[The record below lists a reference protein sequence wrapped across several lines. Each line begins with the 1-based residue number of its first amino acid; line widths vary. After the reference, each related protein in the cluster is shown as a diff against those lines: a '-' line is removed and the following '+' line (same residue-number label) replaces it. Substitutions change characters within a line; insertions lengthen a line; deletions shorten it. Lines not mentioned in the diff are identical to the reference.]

1 MLSRSPRCGAG
12 VKEQIRTF
20 IEHGG
25 DFEKLALD
33 VYGWQRSHNDQYDRF
48 CGDIDV
54 RSWQEI
60 PAVPSTLFR
69 DLALT
74 CFPPEDAQV
83 TFRTSGTTNGVRG
96 CVRLQDTELYD
107 LASRRHAEAC
117 IGPIPKHGVSF
128 TPTAIDSSLGHMCS
142 RFTPGMSN
150 HFSANSGVSVNEGWQ
165 AIQSASNDGHAL
177 FIPGT
182 AFALADLMN
191 DSEASCEVPPGSIVM
206 VTGGFKGRTRQ
217 TTDKVLYST
226 LAHRLR
232 GAQIVG
238 EYGMSEL
245 SSQLWAVPAGSPYR
259 PPPWMRVQAV
269 DPWTGQPTT
278 RGLLR
283 FYDLANHQTVIA
295 IETQDVGVVHSNGDV
310 TLEGRLVGATPRGCS
325 LSVEEANG

>member
-1 MLSRSPRCGAG
+1 M
-12 VKEQIRTF
+12 KEQIREF

-25 DFEKLALD
+25 DFEKMALE
-33 VYGWQRSHNDQYDRF
+33 VYDWQRNHNAQYDRF
-48 CGDIDV
+48 CGDIHV

-60 PAVPSTLFR
+60 PAVPTTLFR
-69 DLALT
+69 DLTLT
-74 CFPPEDAQV
+74 CFPPEDAQI
-83 TFRTSGTTNGVRG
+83 TFRTSGTTSGQRG
-96 CVRLQDTELYD
+96 CVRLVDTDIYN

-117 IGPIPKHGVSF
+117 LGPLPRHGVSF
-128 TPTAIDSSLGHMCS
+128 TPTAADSSLGHMCAQ
-142 RFTPGMSN
+142 FTPGMSN
-150 HFSANSGVSVNEGWQ
+150 HFSAESGVRIHEGWN
-165 AIQSASNDGHAL
+165 AIQEASAKGKPL

-182 AFALADLMN
+182 AFALADLIN
-191 DSEASCEVPPGSIVM
+191 GSDVSCEVPPGSIIM
-206 VTGGFKGRTRQ
+206 VTGGFKGRTRLV
-217 TTDKVLYST
+217 TDDVLYST
-226 LAHRLR
+226 LAQRLR

-269 DPWTGQPTT
+269 DPWTGEPTT

-310 TLEGRLVGATPRGCS
+310 TLEGRLVGASPRGCS